1 MHYFSP
7 VDKVELLEI
16 IRSKKTSNDT
26 LCSAVNIGL
35 KQGKI
40 VIVVNDK
47 PGFYTTRLLIFSC
60 VEVFSLLQEG
70 LTPQDID
77 KATKKFGFHIGL
89 ASLCD
94 EFGIDVIT
102 YIAVH
107 LQKVFGERLIN
118 SSVIE
123 LFQIFVKNNL
133 FGKKSGQGLYIYPN
147 NDNRKINLKLKE
159 LINNS
164 LIEPK
169 EM

>member
-35 KQGKI
+35 RQGKI

-107 LQKVFGERLIN
+107 LQKVLGERLID

-164 LIEPK
+164 LIQPK